1 MNPATFLGLD
11 KENQWRVS
19 KDIAYS
25 ETLKTPSGLYKYV
38 CKHFG
43 LDTLKEA
50 GKGRKTQRQREM
62 YLMLAFELFDIP
74 IGKRSAYLSMLGNI
88 IGRDRATVHYQYE
101 TKYKGEYYS
110 KGVDD
115 YLIQGQRYMWHF
127 YTILDAFKSTDYS
140 EQVKELFIEEQ
151 PKLGNS
157 LLSMKL
163 LIDRKAILNFISMGY
178 DYKDVNECFIGYT
191 KTEAFKK
198 AIKKYRPG
206 LGRLIDYNVNKINN
220 K

>member
-11 KENQWRVS
+11 KTNQWRVS

-25 ETLKTPSGLYKYV
+25 ETMQSPSGLYKYV

-50 GKGRKTQRQREM
+50 GRGRKLQREREM
-62 YLMLAFELFDIP
+62 YLMIAFELFNIP
-74 IGKRSAYLSMLGNI
+74 IGKRSSYFSMLGNI
-88 IGRDRATVHYQYE
+88 LGRDRTTVHYQYE
-101 TKYKGEYYS
+101 NSYKGEYYS
-110 KGVDD
+110 KGVDTF
-115 YLIQGQRYMWHF
+115 LIQGQRYMWHF
-127 YTILDAFKSTDYS
+127 YTILNAFKSTDYS
-140 EQVKELFIEEQ
+140 KEVKELFIKEK
-151 PKLGNS
+151 PKPDVS

-163 LIDRKAILNFISMGY
+163 LLDRKAILNFISMGY
-178 DYKDVNECFIGYT
+178 DYKDVNESFFGYT
-191 KTEAFKK
+191 KTHAFKN
-198 AIKKYRPG
+198 AIKRYRPG

>member
-25 ETLKTPSGLYKYV
+25 ETMQTPSGLYKYF

-43 LDTLKEA
+43 LETLKEA
-50 GKGRKTQRQREM
+50 GRGRKLQREREM
-62 YLMLAFELFDIP
+62 YLMIAFELFDIP
-74 IGKRSAYLSMLGNI
+74 SGKRSAYFSMLGNI
-88 IGRDRATVHYQYE
+88 LGRDRTTVHYQYE
-101 TKYKGEYYS
+101 NSYKGEYYS
-110 KGVDD
+110 KGVDTF
-115 YLIQGQRYMWHF
+115 LIQGQRYMWHF
-127 YTILDAFKSTDYS
+127 YTILDAFKSSDYS
-140 EQVKELFIEEQ
+140 EQVKELFIKEK
-151 PKLGNS
+151 PKPDVS

-163 LIDRKAILNFISMGY
+163 LLDRKAILNFISMGY
-178 DYKDVNECFIGYT
+178 DYDDVNESFFGYT
-191 KTEAFKK
+191 KTHAFKN

>member
-1 MNPATFLGLD
+1 MNPIKFLGLD

-25 ETLKTPSGLYKYV
+25 NTIHTPSGLYKYV
-38 CKHFG
+38 CNHFG

-50 GKGRKTQRQREM
+50 GRGRKLQREREM

-74 IGKRSAYLSMLGNI
+74 SGKRSAYFSMLANI
-88 IGRDRATVHYQYE
+88 IGRDRTTVHYQYE
-101 TKYKGEYYS
+101 NHYKGEYYS
-110 KGVDD
+110 KGVETF
-115 YLIQGQRYMWHF
+115 LIQGQRYMWHF
-127 YTILDAFKSTDYS
+127 YTILDTFKSTDYS
-140 EQVKELFIEEQ
+140 ENVKELFIKEK
-151 PKLGNS
+151 PKPDVS

-163 LIDRKAILNFISMGY
+163 LLDRKAILNFIAMGY
-178 DYKDVNECFIGYT
+178 DYKDVNESFFGYT
-191 KTEAFKK
+191 KTHAFKN
-198 AIKKYRPG
+198 AIKRYRPG

>member
-25 ETLKTPSGLYKYV
+25 KTMQSPSGLYKYV

-50 GKGRKTQRQREM
+50 GRGRKMQREREM
-62 YLMLAFELFDIP
+62 YLMIAFELFNIP
-74 IGKRSAYLSMLGNI
+74 IGKRSSYFSMLGNI
-88 IGRDRATVHYQYE
+88 LGRDRTTVHYQYE
-101 TKYKGEYYS
+101 NSYKGEYYS
-110 KGVDD
+110 KGVDTF
-115 YLIQGQRYMWHF
+115 LIQGQRYMWHF

-140 EQVKELFIEEQ
+140 EEVKELFIKEK
-151 PKLGNS
+151 PKPDVS

-163 LIDRKAILNFISMGY
+163 LLDRKAILNFIAMGY
-178 DYKDVNECFIGYT
+178 DYEDVNESFFGYT
-191 KTEAFKK
+191 KTHAFKN
-198 AIKKYRPG
+198 AIKRYRPG

>member
-25 ETLKTPSGLYKYV
+25 ETMQSPSGLYKYV

-50 GKGRKTQRQREM
+50 GRGRKLQREREM
-62 YLMLAFELFDIP
+62 YLMIAFELFNIP
-74 IGKRSAYLSMLGNI
+74 IGKRSSYFSMLGNI
-88 IGRDRATVHYQYE
+88 LGRDRTTVHYQYE
-101 TKYKGEYYS
+101 NSYKGEYYS
-110 KGVDD
+110 KGVDNH
-115 YLIQGQRYMWHF
+115 LIQGQRYMWHF
-127 YTILDAFKSTDYS
+127 YTILNAFKSVDYT
-140 EQVKELFIEEQ
+140 EEVKELFIKEK
-151 PKLGNS
+151 PKPDVS

-163 LIDRKAILNFISMGY
+163 LLDRKAILNFISMGY
-178 DYKDVNECFIGYT
+178 DYKDVNESFFGYT
-191 KTEAFKK
+191 KTHAFKN
-198 AIKKYRPG
+198 AIKRYRPG
-206 LGRLIDYNVNKINN
+206 LGRLIDYHVNKINN